1 MSQMSELAV
10 TIEELRKTAQMLTG
24 IADNLTEMFSTSES
38 IDDYEEIYT
47 PVTFEELRSKLSEYS
62 RKGHTADI
70 KAILRKYGAERIS
83 ELKTDDYD
91 AVMQEAEQYAN

>member
-1 MSQMSELAV
+1 MSQMSELAA

-24 IADNLTEMFSTSES
+24 VADSLTEMFSAPEN

-70 KAILRKYGAERIS
+70 KAILKNHGADRIS
-83 ELKTDDYD
+83 ELKPDDYD
-91 AVMQEAEQYAN
+91 AVLQEAEKYAD